1 MSFDRNIKLL
11 RWHSFFTDFSLWAP
25 LAIIYFSKISGSYTL
40 GLSIFSIE
48 MASSAIFEL
57 PTGIFSDKYGR
68 VKTLI
73 FGAISFILS
82 SLFYAIGLN
91 YWILVV
97 GAILSGLGRS
107 FYSGNNDA
115 LLYDNLSQINK
126 KEDFAEYNGKIS
138 SMSQLALAFSSLFGG
153 VIAYFSFSALMW
165 ISIIPNVICFILA
178 TKVSETKEISQQS
191 ENIFKHLNIAYKNF
205 FSNLRL
211 RLISFSDII
220 SFGLNEPGYQF
231 RAAFVSSLW
240 PVWAIG
246 LSNTLSNIGSSFSF
260 HFSGKIL
267 KKFSSIN
274 ILISKLF
281 INKIISLIGLLMA
294 NVFSP
299 IFLTLNSLFY
309 GVGQVAKNNLL
320 QKEFSSEQRATMGSL
335 NSLFG
340 SISFV
345 IFSTILGILADK
357 LGPRNALIIQSIA
370 GIPVLYFY
378 FSLKK
383 IIKNEAK

>member
-1 MSFDRNIKLL
+1 MSFEKNIKLL
-11 RWHSFFTDFSLWAP
+11 KWHSFFTDFTLWAP
-25 LAIIYFSKISGSYTL
+25 LGIIYFSKISGSYTL
-40 GLSIFSIE
+40 GLSVFSIV
-48 MASSAIFEL
+48 MISNAIFEL
-57 PTGIFSDKYGR
+57 PTGVFSDKYGR

-73 FGAISFILS
+73 FGAISFVLS
-82 SLFYAIGLN
+82 SLFYAIGMN
-91 YWILVV
+91 YWFLVI
-97 GAILSGLGRS
+97 GAICAGLGRS

-115 LLYDNLSQINK
+115 LLYDNLSQIDK
-126 KEDFAEYNGKIS
+126 KEDFAEYNGKIL

-153 VIAYFSFSALMW
+153 VIAYFSFPVLMW
-165 ISIIPNVICFILA
+165 VSVIPNIVCLILA
-178 TKVSETKEISQQS
+178 TKISETKVISHQA
-191 ENIFKHLNIAYKNF
+191 ENIFKHINIAYKNF
-205 FSNLRL
+205 LSNIRL

-220 SFGLNEPGYQF
+220 NFGLNEPGYQF
-231 RAAFVSSLW
+231 RAAFVSTLW

-246 LSNTLSNIGSSFSF
+246 ISNTLSNLGSSFSF

-267 KKFSSIN
+267 KKISSIN

-299 IFLTLNSLFY
+299 VFLTLNSLFY

-320 QKEFSSEQRATMGSL
+320 QKEFTSEQRATMGSL

-340 SISFV
+340 SLSFV
-345 IFSTILGILADK
+345 VFATILGVIADK
-357 LGPRNALIIQSIA
+357 FGPRNALIIQSIM

-378 FSLKK
+378 IAFKK
-383 IIKNEAK
+383 VIKNESK